1 MKRSFYAVARGKN
14 PGVYKTW
21 PECEKQV
28 KGYTNARYK
37 KFENEADAL
46 AFIDRYKDIGKKK
59 VLCVV
64 YYIYSVSGVIK
75 NASVERWVAEG
86 VPVVYTDGSC
96 FGNGMA
102 GCKAGYGVF
111 WGDNH
116 PDNLS
121 EPLDRGPPTNNRA
134 ELTAVIRALEQAE
147 KRGYKRLVV
156 RTDSNLLI
164 QSMSVWIHSWR
175 RNNWKT
181 ASGTDVQV
189 CITFSRISGHVGVY
203 GNEKADELARSGA
216 ERYSSHRCDAKTR
229 F

>member
-1 MKRSFYAVARGKN
+1 M
-14 PGVYKTW
+14 
-21 PECEKQV
+21 
-28 KGYTNARYK
+28 
-37 KFENEADAL
+37 
-46 AFIDRYKDIGKKK
+46 
-59 VLCVV
+59 LCVV

-134 ELTAVIRALEQAE
+134 ELTAVIRALEQVHIFCCSTSLAFCTFFVCKFE
-147 KRGYKRLVV
+147 K
-156 RTDSNLLI
+156 
-164 QSMSVWIHSWR
+164 
-175 RNNWKT
+175 
-181 ASGTDVQV
+181 
-189 CITFSRISGHVGVY
+189 
-203 GNEKADELARSGA
+203 
-216 ERYSSHRCDAKTR
+216 
-229 F
+229 